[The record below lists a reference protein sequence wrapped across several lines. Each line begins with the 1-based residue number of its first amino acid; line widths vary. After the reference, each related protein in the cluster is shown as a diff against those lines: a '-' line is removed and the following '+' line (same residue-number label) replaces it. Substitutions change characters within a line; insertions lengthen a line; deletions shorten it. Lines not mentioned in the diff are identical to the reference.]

1 MKARL
6 LEAAGGKP
14 GHAGRPGHVLF
25 SGPSPRTKAEGA
37 AGAGTP
43 VSGALG
49 AALLAAALLLAP
61 GEARALIEC
70 GTSGSNTLTC
80 SGATYNDGIYYPDS
94 AKLAGT
100 NPTVNVPG
108 RSAGSTTIT
117 AGSSQAV
124 GIHVESQATHGF
136 TVNVGGSTGGTAH
149 VVNIVQGTN
158 SVSGANRNN
167 GVYLRQQSNN
177 RRTTLDVRSGV
188 TIGSS
193 TTPMKQNG
201 IYVDLRPTAAS
212 LGVGATAGTITSAAT
227 IYAARQGIR
236 VGRTVGG
243 TNDATTVTNTGAI
256 FSGVNNAGATGT
268 YVDRPHGIHVLHGG
282 TQMTGSLTVTNSG
295 DITVGGAYTGILMN
309 YWGAGALSLD
319 NSGDITAATGQT
331 ANQGI
336 QFNYKYWDN
345 QSAQTI
351 TLTNS
356 GAITAAD
363 FGIRLAKVSGG
374 AVELTNSGAVTAT
387 ADAAQHT
394 GHAIHLA
401 EGVTFGSG
409 RTYAA
414 NSGAVTVD
422 NSGVLN
428 SKNHALYV
436 YLATADD
443 DVELENSGAV
453 TSEDG
458 DGIRIE
464 RAVEG
469 DVAVENSANVSGK
482 WHGVYVGKAARVDF
496 DQTGGTISGRTGVTL
511 QVTRESAMGD
521 TRSADGD
528 GNHIPAIDV
537 AWTGG
542 NVARGT
548 AADDAG
554 RFPAASLWSEV
565 FAADRESA
573 AEKAMEGTLH
583 YGGPAGIEAHALSWR
598 DVVPQV
604 AKGDD
609 PGAFANAAAQRTA
622 VPTGATAADN
632 VYVAQLR
639 AALENEEISVASVIL
654 TDIDSTATS
663 VDDLSDAEIVSYLQ
677 TDAAAIRTVL
687 RNVLAQGLSDGEK
700 AILRAVATNDG
711 VDAALTAA
719 GFSDDTSDPN
729 DYWSLVK
736 ALLDRH
742 NLDDIR
748 VSMTA
753 GSIDSRGDG
762 IRAYYAT
769 QNANNGGISV
779 TVAEG
784 VTVTGAKAGVYVA
797 NAGEG
802 LRIRKRYA
810 PKAIRELA
818 GNAAAGEDDLIAIG
832 SLNAAGD
839 AIETPYLNQLV
850 EVAGTVTGG
859 TDAAVHLNGG
869 GAVIVM
875 AGGKVHAGDLGVAIL
890 VNDPG
895 PAHLFIDGEVKGGEG
910 GAAAVHLTGGGSVI
924 VGLNGRVQADGAD
937 NAIQGGGD
945 EETGVDLVAAT
956 AGMIVHREDAEEAA
970 NARVEGR
977 LKDVGNIRF
986 REHRN
991 GVFTGYGS
999 TLPVGDDG
1007 MLDASTLEWGPCPE
1021 GQTRGDDGE
1030 CRTPPPPPPP
1040 PPGDGDDGAGD
1051 GPGTDPDVNIPRVTM
1066 PGVYVLRDDGTF
1078 DRQETPNDGISIT
1091 VPKGVSVTARTG
1103 ISVENARTGLMLA
1116 RKYTRRFGVGIAPG
1130 EDPGDPDD
1138 LVAVTHGEGA
1148 DKVPL
1153 RNQLVIVAGTVIGG
1167 TDAAAVHLD
1176 GGGAVIVEEGGRVHA
1191 GASGV
1196 GILVNDPGPAL
1207 VYVDGEVKGAAGG
1220 AAAVHL
1226 TGGGSVIIGLNGK
1239 VEANGA
1245 EHAIRGGGD
1254 AAPLVALTVVT
1265 DGMIEY
1271 REDAEAAYARRVEG
1285 SLADV
1290 DEVRFRQDR
1299 DDKPT
1304 GYSWKLPVDDKGM
1317 LDTSELPSSTFS
1329 CEEAGDRRCRLY
1341 EALPS
1346 VLLAMNG
1353 LPSYAER
1360 MSAARDGNGGW
1371 ARVEAARGE
1380 WQAKKATMET
1390 PATPL
1395 AYDHRRNAVRA
1406 GVDFHAGESGRVGVS
1421 VHALGGKAE
1430 MGGVGEVELD
1440 GMGGGLSATWRVG
1453 DFYVDAQAAVTLYDV
1468 DVESYTHGKMSKKD
1482 VYGAGY
1488 GLGVDVGRRMSVG
1501 GMFVTPRVGVEWSKV
1516 ELDEFVDMERADSP
1530 EARARVSVEEAD
1542 SVKGRVGVMVEAEMG
1557 SGETSGRLFASLDV
1571 EQEFSEET
1579 EVKVGEDLLKA
1590 EVRPTA
1596 VRLGLGGAFAVAEDV
1611 VVRGTAGF
1619 RTSGSG
1625 TSGYGGGL
1633 ELQVRF

>member
-14 GHAGRPGHVLF
+14 AM
-25 SGPSPRTKAEGA
+25 
-37 AGAGTP
+37 P

-49 AALLAAALLLAP
+49 AALLAAGLLLAP

-80 SGATYNDGIYYPDS
+80 SGAAYNDGIYYPDS

-201 IYVDLRPTAAS
+201 IFVDLRPTAAS

-331 ANQGI
+331 AKQGI

-345 QSAQTI
+345 QSAQAI

-422 NSGVLN
+422 NSGVLR

-443 DVELENSGAV
+443 DIELENSGAV

-464 RAVEG
+464 RTVEG
-469 DVAVENSANVSGK
+469 DVTFANGGTSTTSGNVSGR
-482 WHGVYVGKAARVDF
+482 WRGIYVGKATRIDF
-496 DQTGGTISGRTGVTL
+496 DQTAGTITSGRTGVTL
-511 QVTRESAMGD
+511 QVTRESGSGD

-528 GNHIPAIDV
+528 GNHVPAIDV

-542 NVARGT
+542 NIARGT
-548 AADDAG
+548 AESDAG
-554 RFPAASLWSEV
+554 RFPTASLWSEV
-565 FAADRESA
+565 FAHDREA
-573 AEKAMEGTLH
+573 AAGKALEETLH

-598 DVVPQV
+598 DVVTQV

-609 PGAFANAAAQRTA
+609 PGAFADNAAQLAA
-622 VPTGATAADN
+622 VPTGATAGDN

-639 AALENEEISVASVIL
+639 AALENEEISVASLIL

-663 VDDLSDAEIVSYLQ
+663 VDDLSDAEIVSYLR

-687 RNVLAQGLSDGEK
+687 RNVLAQGLSSDDEK

-719 GFSDDTSDPN
+719 GFTDDASNDS

-753 GSIDSRGDG
+753 GAIDSRGDG

-839 AIETPYLNQLV
+839 AIETPWLNQLV

-859 TDAAVHLNGG
+859 TDAAVHLSGG
-869 GAVIVM
+869 GAV
-875 AGGKVHAGDLGVAIL
+875 L
-890 VNDPG
+890 VLEG
-895 PAHLFIDGEVKGGEG
+895 GEVL
-910 GAAAVHLTGGGSVI
+910 AGS
-924 VGLNGRVQADGAD
+924 
-937 NAIQGGGD
+937 
-945 EETGVDLVAAT
+945 
-956 AGMIVHREDAEEAA
+956 
-970 NARVEGR
+970 
-977 LKDVGNIRF
+977 
-986 REHRN
+986 
-991 GVFTGYGS
+991 
-999 TLPVGDDG
+999 
-1007 MLDASTLEWGPCPE
+1007 
-1021 GQTRGDDGE
+1021 
-1030 CRTPPPPPPP
+1030 
-1040 PPGDGDDGAGD
+1040 
-1051 GPGTDPDVNIPRVTM
+1051 
-1066 PGVYVLRDDGTF
+1066 
-1078 DRQETPNDGISIT
+1078 
-1091 VPKGVSVTARTG
+1091 
-1103 ISVENARTGLMLA
+1103 
-1116 RKYTRRFGVGIAPG
+1116 
-1130 EDPGDPDD
+1130 
-1138 LVAVTHGEGA
+1138 
-1148 DKVPL
+1148 
-1153 RNQLVIVAGTVIGG
+1153 
-1167 TDAAAVHLD
+1167 
-1176 GGGAVIVEEGGRVHA
+1176 
-1191 GASGV
+1191 SGV

-1207 VYVDGEVKGAAGG
+1207 VHVGGEVKGGAGG
-1220 AAAVHL
+1220 DAAVHL
-1226 TGGGSVIIGLNGK
+1226 TGGGSVIVGPNGK
-1239 VEANGA
+1239 VQANGA
-1245 EHAIRGGGD
+1245 DHAIRGGGD
-1254 AAPLVALTVVT
+1254 AATTLTLAT
-1265 DGMIEY
+1265 DRVITY
-1271 REDAEAAYARRVEG
+1271 QEDATEAKNARVEG
-1285 SLADV
+1285 SIPGVEA
-1290 DEVRFRQDR
+1290 VRFREHR
-1299 DDKPT
+1299 DGVFT
-1304 GYSWKLPVDDKGM
+1304 GYRTPLMVTDNGM
-1317 LDTSELPSSTFS
+1317 LDTSGLDPRPCPPDAPVRGADGVCGTGDGGSGDPMGPGAGPGTDPGTGPGTGDPGTDPGTGPGDPGTGPGTDPGTGGPGVPTPTFS
-1329 CEEAGDRRCRLY
+1329 CEDVEKDGDRRCRLY

-1346 VLLAMNG
+1346 MLLAMNAP
-1353 LPSYAER
+1353 PSYAER
-1360 MSAARDGNGGW
+1360 TSAARGAHGGW

-1380 WQAKKATMET
+1380 WQAAKATT
-1390 PATPL
+1390 TGTL
-1395 AYDHRRNAVRA
+1395 AYDHRRSMVHA
-1406 GVDFHAGESGRVGVS
+1406 GVDFIAGESARVGLS
-1421 VHALGGKAE
+1421 MHALRGKAE
-1430 MGGVGEVELD
+1430 MSGVGEAKLN
-1440 GMGGGLSATWRVG
+1440 GMGGGLSATWLAG
-1453 DFYVDAQAAVTLYDV
+1453 GFYVDAQAAVTLYDV
-1468 DVESYTHGKMSKKD
+1468 DVESYTHGRMPKED
-1482 VYGAGY
+1482 VSGAGY
-1488 GLGVDVGRRMSVG
+1488 ALAVDVGRRLPAG
-1501 GMFVTPRVGVEWSKV
+1501 GAFVTPRAGLVWSKV
-1516 ELDEFVDMERADSP
+1516 DLSDFTDMERAGGPRAWVAP
-1530 EARARVSVEEAD
+1530 EDAS
-1542 SVKGRVGVMVEAEMG
+1542 SVKGRLGVMLETKMG
-1557 SGETSGRLFASLDV
+1557 SGGGAVFGALDM
-1571 EQEFSEET
+1571 EREFSDET
-1579 EVKVGEDLLKA
+1579 AVRVGEELLKTEA
-1590 EVRPTA
+1590 RPTA
-1596 VRLGLGGAFAVAEDV
+1596 VRLGLGGVFSVDENTLLRA
-1611 VVRGTAGF
+1611 TAGY

-1625 TSGYGGGL
+1625 MSEYSGGL
-1633 ELQVRF
+1633 ELQVQF

>member
-14 GHAGRPGHVLF
+14 AM
-25 SGPSPRTKAEGA
+25 
-37 AGAGTP
+37 P

-49 AALLAAALLLAP
+49 AALLAAGLLLAP

-70 GTSGSNTLTC
+70 GPAGSNTLTC

-100 NPTVNVPG
+100 NPTVNIPG

-158 SVSGANRNN
+158 TNTDANRNN

-177 RRTTLDVRSGV
+177 RTTTLDVRSGV

-201 IYVDLRPTAAS
+201 IFVDLRPTAAS

-331 ANQGI
+331 AKQGI

-422 NSGVLN
+422 NSGVLR

-511 QVTRESAMGD
+511 QVTRESGSGD
-521 TRSADGD
+521 PRSADSD

-537 AWTGG
+537 DWTGG

-663 VDDLSDAEIVSYLQ
+663 VDDLSDAEIVSYLR

-687 RNVLAQGLSDGEK
+687 RDVLAQGLSDSEK

-719 GFSDDTSDPN
+719 GFTDDTSDPN

-742 NLDDIR
+742 NLDDVR
-748 VSMTA
+748 VRMTA

-769 QNANNGGISV
+769 PHADNGGIDVTLGAGVRVSADGTGIYVANAGGDVTVSNSGTVTGGTYGIYAVNADAIEV
-779 TVAEG
+779 TVAAG
-784 VTVTGAKAGVYVA
+784 ASVTGAEDGIYVA

-802 LRIRKRYA
+802 LMLARKYTWGYA
-810 PKAIRELA
+810 PGDQNPDALVA
-818 GNAAAGEDDLIAIG
+818 VTHGEGADSVPLLD
-832 SLNAAGD
+832 
-839 AIETPYLNQLV
+839 QLV
-850 EVAGTVTGG
+850 TVAGMVTGG
-859 TDAAVHLNGG
+859 TGAAVHLDGG
-869 GAVIVM
+869 GAVLVM
-875 AGGKVHAGDLGVAIL
+875 EGGKVHAGSSGVAIR

-895 PAHLFIDGEVKGGEG
+895 PALVHLDGEVKGGADG
-910 GAAAVHLTGGGSVI
+910 DAAMHLTGGGSVV
-924 VGLNGRVQADGAD
+924 VGLNGRVQANGAD

-945 EETGVDLVAAT
+945 EATGVDLIVAT
-956 AGMIVHREDAEEAA
+956 AGMIVHREDAEETA

-977 LKDVGNIRF
+977 MKDVGNVRF

-991 GVFTGYGS
+991 GVFTGYGP
-999 TLPVGDDG
+999 TLPVGDDD
-1007 MLDASTLEWGPCPE
+1007 MLDASGLEWGPCPPDAPD
-1021 GQTRGDDGE
+1021 RGADGV
-1030 CRTPPPPPPP
+1030 CRARMAPPP
-1040 PPGDGDDGAGD
+1040 PPGDGNGNDGSGDGDNGDDGSRDDGDRDGNDRRDPMAPMAPMAPPFSCAEAGD
-1051 GPGTDPDVNIPRVTM
+1051 G
-1066 PGVYVLRDDGTF
+1066 
-1078 DRQETPNDGISIT
+1078 
-1091 VPKGVSVTARTG
+1091 
-1103 ISVENARTGLMLA
+1103 
-1116 RKYTRRFGVGIAPG
+1116 
-1130 EDPGDPDD
+1130 
-1138 LVAVTHGEGA
+1138 
-1148 DKVPL
+1148 
-1153 RNQLVIVAGTVIGG
+1153 
-1167 TDAAAVHLD
+1167 
-1176 GGGAVIVEEGGRVHA
+1176 
-1191 GASGV
+1191 
-1196 GILVNDPGPAL
+1196 
-1207 VYVDGEVKGAAGG
+1207 
-1220 AAAVHL
+1220 
-1226 TGGGSVIIGLNGK
+1226 
-1239 VEANGA
+1239 
-1245 EHAIRGGGD
+1245 
-1254 AAPLVALTVVT
+1254 
-1265 DGMIEY
+1265 
-1271 REDAEAAYARRVEG
+1271 
-1285 SLADV
+1285 
-1290 DEVRFRQDR
+1290 
-1299 DDKPT
+1299 
-1304 GYSWKLPVDDKGM
+1304 
-1317 LDTSELPSSTFS
+1317 
-1329 CEEAGDRRCRLY
+1329 RCRMY

-1346 VLLAMNG
+1346 MLLAMNA
-1353 LPSYAER
+1353 LPSWAER
-1360 MSAARDGNGGW
+1360 RSAARDGDGGW
-1371 ARVEAARGE
+1371 ARVEASRGK
-1380 WQAKKATMET
+1380 WQAKEATTTSGE
-1390 PATPL
+1390 L
-1395 AYDHRRNAVRA
+1395 AYDHRRSVGRA
-1406 GVDFHAGESGRVGVS
+1406 GVDFLAGESGRVGMS
-1421 VHALGGKAE
+1421 VHGVRGKAE
-1430 MGGVGEVELD
+1430 MSGVGEVDLS
-1440 GMGGGLSATWRVG
+1440 GMGAGLSATWEVG
-1453 DFYVDAQAAVTLYDV
+1453 EFRVDAQAAATWYDA
-1468 DVESYTHGKMSKKD
+1468 DLKSYTHGRLLKKEAS
-1482 VYGAGY
+1482 GAGY
-1488 GLGVDVGRRMSVG
+1488 ALGVDVGRRMAVG
-1501 GMFVTPRVGVEWSKV
+1501 ELMVTPRAGFGWSRV
-1516 ELDEFVDMERADSP
+1516 DLLDFIDLETAGG
-1530 EARARVSVEEAD
+1530 ARAEVSVEEAV
-1542 SVKGRVGVMVEAEMG
+1542 SMQGRLGVTVERELAPSGRVFG
-1557 SGETSGRLFASLDV
+1557 SLDV
-1571 EQEFSEET
+1571 EQEFSDET
-1579 EVKVGEDLLKA
+1579 EVKVGGETLKT
-1590 EVRPTA
+1590 ELRPTA
-1596 VRLGLGGAFAVAEDV
+1596 LRLGLGGEFAVNEDV
-1611 VVRGTAGF
+1611 VLRATGGWQ
-1619 RTSGSG
+1619 TSGSG

-1633 ELQVRF
+1633 EVRIRF

>member
-1 MKARL
+1 MKARH

-49 AALLAAALLLAP
+49 AALLAAGLLLAP

-80 SGATYNDGIYYPDS
+80 SGAAYNDGIYYPDS

-212 LGVGATAGTITSAAT
+212 LGVGATAGTITSAAP
-227 IYAARQGIR
+227 IHAARQGIR
-236 VGRTVGG
+236 IVRQTGG
-243 TNDATTVTNTGAI
+243 TNDATTVTNTGALH
-256 FSGVNNAGATGT
+256 SGVNNAAATGS
-268 YVDRPHGIHVLHGG
+268 YVDRPHGIYALHGG
-282 TQMTGSLTVTNSG
+282 TQRTGSLTITNSG

-319 NSGDITAATGQT
+319 NSGDIAAATGQT

-345 QSAQTI
+345 QSAQAI

-356 GAITAAD
+356 GDITAFE
-363 FGIRLAKVSGG
+363 FGIRLTKLSGG
-374 AVELTNSGAVTAT
+374 DVELTNSGDITVTGN
-387 ADAAQHT
+387 AA
-394 GHAIHLA
+394 HAIYLV
-401 EGVTFGSG
+401 EGVTFGEG

-414 NSGAVTVD
+414 NGGALTVD
-422 NSGVLN
+422 NRGVLS

-464 RAVEG
+464 RTVEG
-469 DVAVENSANVSGK
+469 DVAVENSANVSGR
-482 WHGVYVGKAARVDF
+482 WRGIYVGKATRIDF
-496 DQTGGTISGRTGVTL
+496 EQTAGTITSGRTGVTL
-511 QVTRESAMGD
+511 QVTRESGSGD

-528 GNHIPAIDV
+528 GNHVPAIDV

-542 NVARGT
+542 NIARGT
-548 AADDAG
+548 AESDAG
-554 RFPAASLWSEV
+554 RFPTASLWSEV
-565 FAADRESA
+565 FAHDREA
-573 AEKAMEGTLH
+573 AAGKALEETLH

-598 DVVPQV
+598 DVVTQV

-622 VPTGATAADN
+622 VPTGATAGDN

-639 AALENEEISVASVIL
+639 AALENEEISVVSLIL

-663 VDDLSDAEIVSYLQ
+663 VDDLSDAEIVTYLR

-687 RNVLAQGLSDGEK
+687 RNVLAQGLSDDEK
-700 AILRAVATNDG
+700 AILRAVATGDG

-719 GFSDDTSDPN
+719 GFTDDPMDDA

-748 VSMTA
+748 IAMTA

-769 QNANNGGISV
+769 PNANNGGIDV

-784 VTVTGAKAGVYVA
+784 VSVTADRAGIYVANAGGDVTVSNSGTVTGGTYGIYAANADAIEVTVAAGASVAGGAAGVYVA

-802 LRIRKRYA
+802 LRIPKRYA

-818 GNAAAGEDDLIAIG
+818 GNADAGEDDLIAIG
-832 SLNAAGD
+832 RLNAAGD

-859 TDAAVHLNGG
+859 TDAAVHLNSG

-875 AGGKVHAGDLGVAIL
+875 AGGKVHAGASGVAIK

-1040 PPGDGDDGAGD
+1040 GDGSDGSGSGDDGAGSGD
-1051 GPGTDPDVNIPRVTM
+1051 EGAGDDGAGSGDDGSESGPGAP
-1066 PGVYVLRDDGTF
+1066 
-1078 DRQETPNDGISIT
+1078 TP
-1091 VPKGVSVTARTG
+1091 
-1103 ISVENARTGLMLA
+1103 
-1116 RKYTRRFGVGIAPG
+1116 
-1130 EDPGDPDD
+1130 
-1138 LVAVTHGEGA
+1138 
-1148 DKVPL
+1148 
-1153 RNQLVIVAGTVIGG
+1153 
-1167 TDAAAVHLD
+1167 
-1176 GGGAVIVEEGGRVHA
+1176 
-1191 GASGV
+1191 
-1196 GILVNDPGPAL
+1196 
-1207 VYVDGEVKGAAGG
+1207 
-1220 AAAVHL
+1220 
-1226 TGGGSVIIGLNGK
+1226 
-1239 VEANGA
+1239 
-1245 EHAIRGGGD
+1245 
-1254 AAPLVALTVVT
+1254 
-1265 DGMIEY
+1265 
-1271 REDAEAAYARRVEG
+1271 
-1285 SLADV
+1285 
-1290 DEVRFRQDR
+1290 
-1299 DDKPT
+1299 
-1304 GYSWKLPVDDKGM
+1304 
-1317 LDTSELPSSTFS
+1317 TFS
-1329 CEEAGDRRCRLY
+1329 CAGAMDGRCRLY

-1346 VLLAMNG
+1346 MLVAMNA

-1360 MSAARDGNGGW
+1360 TSAARDGNGGW
-1371 ARVEAARGE
+1371 ARVEAARGG
-1380 WQAKKATMET
+1380 M
-1390 PATPL
+1390 
-1395 AYDHRRNAVRA
+1395 
-1406 GVDFHAGESGRVGVS
+1406 AGEDGDEGDGGDAARLRPSPQRRACGGRFPRGRKRSG
-1421 VHALGGKAE
+1421 
-1430 MGGVGEVELD
+1430 GGVGARAAGQGGD
-1440 GMGGGLSATWRVG
+1440 GRRGRGRSGRDGGRPLRHLAGRGPLRGRAGGGDVVRRRRRVVHARQDVEEGRLRSGVRVG
-1453 DFYVDAQAAVTLYDV
+1453 GGRGQADERGRDVGDAARGGGV
-1468 DVESYTHGKMSKKD
+1468 VEGGPGRFRGHGEGGQPGGTGPGVGGGSGQREGPRGGD
-1482 VYGAGY
+1482 GGGGDGFGRDLGAPVCIAGRGAG
-1488 GLGVDVGRRMSVG
+1488 V
-1501 GMFVTPRVGVEWSKV
+1501 
-1516 ELDEFVDMERADSP
+1516 
-1530 EARARVSVEEAD
+1530 
-1542 SVKGRVGVMVEAEMG
+1542 
-1557 SGETSGRLFASLDV
+1557 
-1571 EQEFSEET
+1571 
-1579 EVKVGEDLLKA
+1579 
-1590 EVRPTA
+1590 
-1596 VRLGLGGAFAVAEDV
+1596 LGGDGGEGRGGAAEDGGPSDGGASGSRRG
-1611 VVRGTAGF
+1611 VRGG
-1619 RTSGSG
+1619 
-1625 TSGYGGGL
+1625 
-1633 ELQVRF
+1633 